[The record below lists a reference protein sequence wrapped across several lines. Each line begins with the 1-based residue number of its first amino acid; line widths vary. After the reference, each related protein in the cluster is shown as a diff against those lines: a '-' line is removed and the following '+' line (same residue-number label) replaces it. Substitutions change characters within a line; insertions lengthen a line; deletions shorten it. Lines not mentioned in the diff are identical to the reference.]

1 MKYYIIVITVIALGF
16 GLFLVQSNFC
26 DVNTFWYNAVG
37 NVASATLIGG
47 LLTLL
52 QHIILKSGEEKKL
65 MTLFQVSGAIRE
77 SGLTNILT
85 DCSEYN
91 YHDLITNS
99 DKFSVIMNDGQRWV
113 GNNSPA
119 LEKRFNRKGKV
130 TEIFVVNPSSDF
142 CKALANKTDVDIN
155 QLKTKIEQTVVMLN
169 NTYQKSQ
176 KKGSLK
182 IYYLKNY
189 PTQTLF
195 YTEDTVVVTPYQ
207 TSSGRNIIPLYEY
220 HYKEGVN
227 SIGNYLHNDLEKVR
241 IESLLIFEDGVNK
254 Q

>member
-1 MKYYIIVITVIALGF
+1 MKYYVIVITVIALGL
-16 GLFLVQSNFC
+16 GLFLIQSNFC
-26 DVNTFWYNAVG
+26 SVNTFWYNAVG
-37 NVASATLIGG
+37 NIASATLIGG
-47 LLTLL
+47 LLTML
-52 QHIILKSGEEKKL
+52 QHVILKSGEEKNL
-65 MTLFQVSGAIRE
+65 MNLFQVSGAIRD

-91 YHDLITNS
+91 YSDLISNS
-99 DKFSVIMNDGQRWV
+99 DEFSVIMNDGQRWV

-119 LEKRFNRKGKV
+119 LEKRFNRKGKE
-130 TEIFVVNPSSDF
+130 TEIFVVNPESDF
-142 CKALANKTDVDIN
+142 CKALANKTDVELS
-155 QLKTKIEQTVVMLN
+155 QLKTKIEQTVVMLE
-169 NTYQKSQ
+169 NTYQKSE

-220 HYKEGVN
+220 HYKEGYY

-241 IESLLIFEDGVNK
+241 AESTLIFDNGK
-254 Q
+254 KMK